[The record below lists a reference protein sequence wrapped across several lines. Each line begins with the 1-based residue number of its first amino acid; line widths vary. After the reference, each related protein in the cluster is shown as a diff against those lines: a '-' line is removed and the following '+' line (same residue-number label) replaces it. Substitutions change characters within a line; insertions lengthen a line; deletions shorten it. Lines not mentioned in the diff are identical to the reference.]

1 MPKSYPHG
9 TSEMNKTVEGNKPEE
24 LTFLLFYT
32 ILSIV
37 VSDFSYMDMLGIFD
51 QGTLKLLSLTTTSYK
66 VIR

>member
-1 MPKSYPHG
+1 
-9 TSEMNKTVEGNKPEE
+9 MNKTVEGNKPEE